1 MVLYHGSN
9 IANIKVLRPNQADH
23 DRPYVYMTTIDVVAA
38 FYLCNAVERPYYWF
52 PYGFEGGSNIP
63 VYHELYPNALKE
75 VSEGVS
81 GYIYEVIAEE
91 NQIIPFKNIPCARLA
106 TEPIEVMKCTKVE
119 NAYALFMEYVKQ
131 GKMKISHFEDKSDQ
145 QLVWWYSC
153 CADYL
158 KEKGLSKEGI
168 WLLFGKAGG
177 SETIKAGEALEEALC
192 FGWIDGQMQRID
204 DRTYKKYFSMRRENS
219 KWSEKNKELVKRLE
233 ERGLMTDFGRKK
245 IEEAKKMGSGTHR
258 NPCRLQRS
266 RLLLCPN
273 CWNAMSRRFQILAQC
288 PDRL

>member
-23 DRPYVYMTTIDVVAA
+23 DRPYVYMTTIEVIAA

-81 GYIYEVIAEE
+81 GYIYEVLAEE

-131 GKMKISHFEDKSDQ
+131 GKMKVSHFEDKSEQ
-145 QLVWWYSC
+145 QLEWWYSC
-153 CADYL
+153 CVEYL
-158 KEKGLSKEGI
+158 EEKHMIETSECSYASFIKEKLPQVWERYVNGI
-168 WLLFGKAGG
+168 
-177 SETIKAGEALEEALC
+177 
-192 FGWIDGQMQRID
+192 ID
-204 DRTYKKYFSMRRENS
+204 
-219 KWSEKNKELVKRLE
+219 
-233 ERGLMTDFGRKK
+233 
-245 IEEAKKMGSGTHR
+245 
-258 NPCRLQRS
+258 
-266 RLLLCPN
+266 
-273 CWNAMSRRFQILAQC
+273 
-288 PDRL
+288 

>member
-1 MVLYHGSN
+1 MMVLYHGSN

-23 DRPYVYMTTIDVVAA
+23 DRPYVYMTTIDVIAA

-81 GYIYEVIAEE
+81 GYIYEVLAEE

-131 GKMKISHFEDKSDQ
+131 GKMKVSHFEDKTEQ
-145 QLVWWYSC
+145 QLEWWYSC
-153 CADYL
+153 CVEYL
-158 KEKGLSKEGI
+158 EEKHMIETSECSYASFIKEKLPQVWERYVNGI
-168 WLLFGKAGG
+168 
-177 SETIKAGEALEEALC
+177 
-192 FGWIDGQMQRID
+192 ID
-204 DRTYKKYFSMRRENS
+204 
-219 KWSEKNKELVKRLE
+219 
-233 ERGLMTDFGRKK
+233 
-245 IEEAKKMGSGTHR
+245 
-258 NPCRLQRS
+258 
-266 RLLLCPN
+266 
-273 CWNAMSRRFQILAQC
+273 
-288 PDRL
+288 

>member
-9 IANIKVLRPNQADH
+9 ITNIKVLRPNQADH

-38 FYLCNAVERPYYWF
+38 FYLCNAVERLYYWF

-81 GYIYEVIAEE
+81 GYIYEVLAEE

-131 GKMKISHFEDKSDQ
+131 GKMKVSHFEDKSEQ
-145 QLVWWYSC
+145 QLEWWYSC
-153 CADYL
+153 CVKYL
-158 KEKGLSKEGI
+158 EEKHMIETSECSYASFIKEKLPQVWERYVNGM
-168 WLLFGKAGG
+168 
-177 SETIKAGEALEEALC
+177 
-192 FGWIDGQMQRID
+192 ID
-204 DRTYKKYFSMRRENS
+204 
-219 KWSEKNKELVKRLE
+219 
-233 ERGLMTDFGRKK
+233 
-245 IEEAKKMGSGTHR
+245 
-258 NPCRLQRS
+258 
-266 RLLLCPN
+266 
-273 CWNAMSRRFQILAQC
+273 
-288 PDRL
+288 

>member
-81 GYIYEVIAEE
+81 GYIYEVLAEE

-119 NAYALFMEYVKQ
+119 NAYALFMEYVKH
-131 GKMKISHFEDKSDQ
+131 GKMKVSHFEDKTEQ
-145 QLVWWYSC
+145 QLEWWYSC
-153 CADYL
+153 CVEYL
-158 KEKGLSKEGI
+158 EEKHMIETPECSYASFIKEKLPQVWKRYVNG
-168 WLLFGKAGG
+168 
-177 SETIKAGEALEEALC
+177 TI
-192 FGWIDGQMQRID
+192 D
-204 DRTYKKYFSMRRENS
+204 
-219 KWSEKNKELVKRLE
+219 
-233 ERGLMTDFGRKK
+233 
-245 IEEAKKMGSGTHR
+245 
-258 NPCRLQRS
+258 
-266 RLLLCPN
+266 
-273 CWNAMSRRFQILAQC
+273 
-288 PDRL
+288 

>member
-23 DRPYVYMTTIDVVAA
+23 DRPYVYMTTIDVIAA

-81 GYIYEVIAEE
+81 GYIYEVLAEE

-131 GKMKISHFEDKSDQ
+131 GKMKVSHFEDKTEQ
-145 QLVWWYSC
+145 QLEWWYSC
-153 CADYL
+153 CVEYL
-158 KEKGLSKEGI
+158 EEKHMIETSECSYASFIKEKLPQVWERYVNGI
-168 WLLFGKAGG
+168 
-177 SETIKAGEALEEALC
+177 
-192 FGWIDGQMQRID
+192 ID
-204 DRTYKKYFSMRRENS
+204 
-219 KWSEKNKELVKRLE
+219 
-233 ERGLMTDFGRKK
+233 
-245 IEEAKKMGSGTHR
+245 
-258 NPCRLQRS
+258 
-266 RLLLCPN
+266 
-273 CWNAMSRRFQILAQC
+273 
-288 PDRL
+288 